1 MSRWRDW
8 DWIGGITL
16 GVILGTAVGYRGST
30 EKGTVVVSCETTDR
44 AIGELAASHKA
55 LVASQTQW
63 YEHIEG
69 EILRHE
75 RWLSA
80 NDRRIESAQNGHANI
95 MSAISSS
102 EQRVMEELENW
113 RSEQ

>member
-1 MSRWRDW
+1 MTRGFW
-8 DWIGGITL
+8 L
-16 GVILGTAVGYRGST
+16 GVMCVGFGWLVGSWLEHAMSLETGTIT
-30 EKGTVVVSCETTDR
+30 VSCETTDE
-44 AIGELAASHKA
+44 AIADLAASHNA

-80 NDRRIESAQNGHANI
+80 NDRRIESANNGHTNI
-95 MSAISSS
+95 MSSISSS

-113 RSEQ
+113 RNEQ